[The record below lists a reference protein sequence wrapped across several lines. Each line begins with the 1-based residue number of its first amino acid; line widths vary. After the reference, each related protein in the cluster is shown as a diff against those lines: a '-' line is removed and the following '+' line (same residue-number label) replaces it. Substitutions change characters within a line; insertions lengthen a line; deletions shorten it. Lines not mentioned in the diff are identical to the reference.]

1 MPTSFLALDS
11 SLFHFYTALSFVL
24 YYSPSFSQQRR
35 KKGVV
40 LRGGALFNWKCARP
54 PFLLPMGV
62 VHRTREKKKN
72 KRAKSVCSLAQK
84 GKSGKKAPLLASVD
98 RCVMCCFQCEVN
110 EHRQKRA
117 RDYFEVR
124 VNE

>member
-1 MPTSFLALDS
+1 
-11 SLFHFYTALSFVL
+11 
-24 YYSPSFSQQRR
+24 
-35 KKGVV
+35 
-40 LRGGALFNWKCARP
+40 
-54 PFLLPMGV
+54 MGV

>member
-40 LRGGALFNWKCARP
+40 SFCVGRL
-54 PFLLPMGV
+54 FLLEMRAASFFTADGCCPQNQ
-62 VHRTREKKKN
+62 REKEKQ
-72 KRAKSVCSLAQK
+72 A
-84 GKSGKKAPLLASVD
+84 
-98 RCVMCCFQCEVN
+98 
-110 EHRQKRA
+110 RQKRLFSRAKGKWFCRWQESSSSRVDRSLCDVLFSMRGKYTQAKA
-117 RDYFEVR
+117 RARLF
-124 VNE
+124 

>member
-1 MPTSFLALDS
+1 
-11 SLFHFYTALSFVL
+11 
-24 YYSPSFSQQRR
+24 
-35 KKGVV
+35 
-40 LRGGALFNWKCARP
+40 
-54 PFLLPMGV
+54 MGV

-124 VNE
+124 VNGMKATSKASCVFLSTQKKKQKTTNRDEKPDIPYNVIKST

>member
-40 LRGGALFNWKCARP
+40 LRGGALFIGNARG
-54 PFLLPMGV
+54 LLFYCRWV
-62 VHRTREKKKN
+62 LSTERER
-72 KRAKSVCSLAQK
+72 KRKTSAPKAFVLSRKRVKVARKLLFSRVGRSLCDVLFSMRGKYTQAKA
-84 GKSGKKAPLLASVD
+84 
-98 RCVMCCFQCEVN
+98 
-110 EHRQKRA
+110 RA
-117 RDYFEVR
+117 RLF
-124 VNE
+124 